1 MVGFDKV
8 MCLRGENKTDSF
20 SGEGLAGGL
29 NSLTYCTI
37 ITVSLKLIHISHI
50 HVQCYLRVEQL
61 ANIQQYAMNGPLCA
75 LFPPI
80 IMRGL

>member
-1 MVGFDKV
+1 MVDFDKV

-50 HVQCYLRVEQL
+50 HIQC
-61 ANIQQYAMNGPLCA
+61 
-75 LFPPI
+75 
-80 IMRGL
+80 